1 MSRICP
7 ASIPNDERSRF
18 HCWSPVG
25 TPADSSESHALG
37 ELHAKKADVLDRM
50 RTLDRQQQRS
60 ESDMKELQQL
70 KQTYRDLTQEEQSLL
85 LDSAGKCCSGCGWL
99 S

>member
-1 MSRICP
+1 
-7 ASIPNDERSRF
+7 
-18 HCWSPVG
+18 
-25 TPADSSESHALG
+25 
-37 ELHAKKADVLDRM
+37 M

-85 LDSAGKCCSGCGWL
+85 LDSAGECCSGCGWL